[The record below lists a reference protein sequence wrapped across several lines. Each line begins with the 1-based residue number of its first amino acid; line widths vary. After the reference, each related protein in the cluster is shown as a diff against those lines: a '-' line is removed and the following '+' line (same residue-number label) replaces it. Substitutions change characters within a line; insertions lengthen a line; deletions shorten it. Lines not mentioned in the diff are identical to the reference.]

1 MMNSKTA
8 DGTPLEGHGLAY
20 PCDPAPEAGQAKEV
34 APGLWW
40 IRMRLPFALN
50 HINLW
55 ALRDKDGAGEGW
67 ALVDTGIGGAVTA
80 TAWQELFAGPLAGR
94 ITRVFITHMHPD
106 HIGMAGWITRKFGC
120 RMWISRLEYLSCRA
134 LISDTGRE
142 APDDALSFYRR
153 AGWSEEALETYRTR
167 FGGFGKMI
175 HTLPDSYRRLHDG
188 ETITIGQDAWR
199 VVMGNGHS
207 PEHACLYCPE
217 RRLLISGDQVLPG
230 ISSNVSVFPTEPD
243 ADPLSGWLASLDK
256 LQREVPD
263 DVLVLPAHNQPF
275 RGLHA
280 RLEQLRCSHHDTL
293 DRLRQALAEPRRAV
307 DVFGALFARPIT
319 ADQVLLGLATGE
331 ALADLNYL
339 VGRGEVRATLED
351 DGCLWYQRQ

>member
-55 ALRDKDGAGEGW
+55 ALRDKDDAGEGW

-120 RMWISRLEYLSCRA
+120 RIWISRLEYLSCRA

-142 APDDALSFYRR
+142 APAHGGRDLRPD
-153 AGWSEEALETYRTR
+153 EEARVRPGRLQGR
-167 FGGFGKMI
+167 
-175 HTLPDSYRRLHDG
+175 SCRR
-188 ETITIGQDAWR
+188 E
-199 VVMGNGHS
+199 
-207 PEHACLYCPE
+207 
-217 RRLLISGDQVLPG
+217 
-230 ISSNVSVFPTEPD
+230 F
-243 ADPLSGWLASLDK
+243 
-256 LQREVPD
+256 
-263 DVLVLPAHNQPF
+263 
-275 RGLHA
+275 HA
-280 RLEQLRCSHHDTL
+280 RSGARVTA
-293 DRLRQALAEPRRAV
+293 RLAMDAHR
-307 DVFGALFARPIT
+307 
-319 ADQVLLGLATGE
+319 LGPG
-331 ALADLNYL
+331 
-339 VGRGEVRATLED
+339 
-351 DGCLWYQRQ
+351 W